1 MVGQPWKETKRKKG
15 QDLLFSAA
23 MPLTI
28 QTSITP
34 TGAPLIEDASVIED
48 LAAEKGSTNPTGGT
62 VIAITIPKILSDQTG
77 LQYYTRN
84 HDSEFMFNT
93 GTLRL
98 TLRQQ
103 IHMSRGLSL
112 CARMIWLQHEQ
123 KHVRD
128 NEAIMARIDAELRK
142 DQEFID
148 ILVSPSEW
156 RPRARFQATQ
166 DAIQD
171 IVGDIFERLTSAAV
185 ARQDTKHE
193 YQSVDRQV
201 RLRCGHMLSQIVR
214 RGEYGDGIDLVQ
226 MALNR
231 QPSAFPPLNVDGI
244 FGPDTERR
252 VKEFQR
258 GRHLSDDGIVG
269 PDTRTA
275 LGL

>member
-1 MVGQPWKETKRKKG
+1 
-15 QDLLFSAA
+15 
-23 MPLTI
+23 MPLTV
-28 QTSITP
+28 QTSITSP
-34 TGAPLIEDASVIED
+34 AAPVFEDASVIEG
-48 LAAEKGSTNPTGGT
+48 LARAQGSVIPTGGT
-62 VIAITIPKILSDQTG
+62 VIAITIPIISSDQTG

-84 HDSEFMFNT
+84 HNTEFIFNT

-112 CARMIWLQHEQ
+112 CARTIWLQHEQ
-123 KHVRD
+123 KHIRD
-128 NEAIMARIDAELRK
+128 NEALMARIDAELRR

-156 RPRARFQATQ
+156 RPRPRFQATQ

-171 IVGDIFERLTSAAV
+171 IVGDVFERLTSAAA
-185 ARQDTKHE
+185 ARQDTQQE

-201 RLRCGHMLSQIVR
+201 RLRCGQMVR
-214 RGEYGDGIDLVQ
+214 RILRRGQYGDGTDLVQ

-231 QPSAFPPLNVDGI
+231 QPSALPPLKIDGI
-244 FGPDTERR
+244 FGPDVEKR

-258 GRHLSDDGIVG
+258 SRHLSDDGIVG